1 MDGLEGWLIS
11 QGALFVLVLGR
22 VGALVATAPLLS
34 GQMMPMRVRAML
46 AVALTLLVV
55 PLVASSAPSAVAAPA
70 EYTRMLIGEALAGA
84 LLGLGV
90 TILLSG
96 AQVAGQLV
104 SQLSGMS
111 FGDVVNPA
119 SNEEASLFS
128 QLFYFVTLA
137 VFAAIGGHRLMIQAL
152 LDTYQWAPPG
162 QVAWGDTYTEALV
175 TLLGQSFNL
184 GVRAAAPML
193 VALFLATVL
202 LGLVSRTLPQI
213 NAVVV
218 GFSVNSLLTLGM
230 MMVSIG
236 AVAYTFQEPLADALV
251 AMQEAIRE
259 ASFPPAAN
267 P

>member
-1 MDGLEGWLIS
+1 MDGLEGWLIA

-46 AVALTLLVV
+46 AVALTLVV
-55 PLVASSAPSAVAAPA
+55 SPLAAGGASDAVAPPA
-70 EYTRMLIGEALAGA
+70 EFLRMLTGELLAGA

-137 VFAAIGGHRLMIQAL
+137 VFVAIGGHRLMIQAL
-152 LDTYQWAPPG
+152 LDTFRWAPPG
-162 QVAWGDTYTEALV
+162 RVSWGDDYADALI

-230 MMVSIG
+230 MMVSVG
-236 AVAYTFQEPLADALV
+236 AMAYTFQEPLADSLV
-251 AMQEAIRE
+251 AMQETIRA
-259 ASFPPAAN
+259 ASE
-267 P
+267 